1 MEAVQQGGKF
11 FILANTNCLNLMV
24 MNVEKDFQKMC
35 CINCMVPCLVYYCDA
50 FPSQKTKENPRN
62 ARNSTVVND
71 NNKFSRLHFPILVV
85 TSRKVHVKK
94 KIRVIFSFIWLKNR
108 DKIYLNSRCL
118 PMHEYHQEVTM
129 INICIFY
136 FKIFECVQMVLNQ
149 SEQI

>member
-1 MEAVQQGGKF
+1 MMAVQQGKKF
-11 FILANTNCLNLMV
+11 FILANTNCLNSMV

-35 CINCMVPCLVYYCDA
+35 CIKCLVYYCDA
-50 FPSQKTKENPRN
+50 FHRRKQKKIHGMQ
-62 ARNSTVVND
+62 VVTD
-71 NNKFSRLHFPILVV
+71 NNKFPRLHFPILVV

-118 PMHEYHQEVTM
+118 PMHEYHQGVTM

>member
-1 MEAVQQGGKF
+1 MEAVQQGKKF

-24 MNVEKDFQKMC
+24 MNVEKYFQKMC
-35 CINCMVPCLVYYCDA
+35 CINLMVQCLVYYCDA
-50 FPSQKTKENPRN
+50 FHRRKQKKIHGMQ
-62 ARNSTVVND
+62 VVTD
-71 NNKFSRLHFPILVV
+71 NNKFPRLHFPILVV

-118 PMHEYHQEVTM
+118 PMHEYHQGVTM
-129 INICIFY
+129 INICSFY

>member
-1 MEAVQQGGKF
+1 MEAVQQGNKF

-35 CINCMVPCLVYYCDA
+35 CINLMVQCLVYYCDA
-50 FPSQKTKENPRN
+50 FHRRKQKKIHGMQ
-62 ARNSTVVND
+62 VVTD
-71 NNKFSRLHFPILVV
+71 NNKFPRLHFPILVV

-118 PMHEYHQEVTM
+118 PMHEYHQGVTM
-129 INICIFY
+129 INICSFY

>member
-1 MEAVQQGGKF
+1 MEAVQQGKKF

-24 MNVEKDFQKMC
+24 MNVEKYFQKMC
-35 CINCMVPCLVYYCDA
+35 CINLMVQCLVYYCDA
-50 FPSQKTKENPRN
+50 FHRRKQKKIHGMQ
-62 ARNSTVVND
+62 VVTD
-71 NNKFSRLHFPILVV
+71 NNKFPRLHFPILVV

-118 PMHEYHQEVTM
+118 PMHEYHQGVTM
-129 INICIFY
+129 INVCIFY

>member
-1 MEAVQQGGKF
+1 MEAVQQGKKF

-35 CINCMVPCLVYYCDA
+35 CINLMVQCLVYYCDA
-50 FPSQKTKENPRN
+50 FHRRKQKKIHGMQ
-62 ARNSTVVND
+62 VVTD
-71 NNKFSRLHFPILVV
+71 NNKFPRLHFPILVV

-118 PMHEYHQEVTM
+118 PMHEYHQGVTM
-129 INICIFY
+129 INSCIFY

>member
-1 MEAVQQGGKF
+1 MEAVQQGKNF

-35 CINCMVPCLVYYCDA
+35 CINLMVQCLVYYCDA
-50 FPSQKTKENPRN
+50 FHRRKQKKIHGMQ
-62 ARNSTVVND
+62 VVTD
-71 NNKFSRLHFPILVV
+71 NNKFPRLHFPILVV
-85 TSRKVHVKK
+85 TSRKVHVK

-118 PMHEYHQEVTM
+118 PMHEYHQGVTM
-129 INICIFY
+129 INICNFY

>member
-1 MEAVQQGGKF
+1 MEAVQQGKKF

-35 CINCMVPCLVYYCDA
+35 CINSTVQCLVYYCDA
-50 FPSQKTKENPRN
+50 FHRRKQKKIHGMQ
-62 ARNSTVVND
+62 VVTD
-71 NNKFSRLHFPILVV
+71 NNKFPRLHFPILVV
-85 TSRKVHVKK
+85 TSRKVHVK

-118 PMHEYHQEVTM
+118 PMHEYHQGVTM
-129 INICIFY
+129 INICSFY